1 MDIKGGAIVKPL
13 RKKREK
19 KSVPSLPVLSD
30 KIEKGEEVHV
40 KASLQPDHL
49 LFPHG
54 QLLRGVAVQGRGE
67 YKLPLVTD
75 VPSFAT
81 RQRTKK

>member
-30 KIEKGEEVHV
+30 KIEKGEEVHT
-40 KASLQPDHL
+40 
-49 LFPHG
+49 G
-54 QLLRGVAVQGRGE
+54 I
-67 YKLPLVTD
+67 YN
-75 VPSFAT
+75 
-81 RQRTKK
+81 